1 MKHYTRVEPTEII
14 TVGNRFKRQVLVKHF
29 RTDDDMEHEFTT
41 FGEPHDS
48 VAVVALTPETQ
59 AIVSHQ
65 FRPGRER
72 YCYDLPG
79 GGVEEGEDFEAA
91 ARRELAEETGYE
103 SSAPLEFLGTY
114 SWDAYSNSRAHY
126 YFLPECTPMKE
137 RIYEQIEVDQGQEAK
152 VISIDELI
160 THAPRDE
167 MTDAAAVLM
176 AYEKLRALQTKQ
188 K

>member
-14 TVGNRFKRQVLVKHF
+14 TVGNRFKRQVLVKYF

-79 GGVEEGEDFEAA
+79 GGVEEGEDHFLQCGRLGRGTREREADIEI
-91 ARRELAEETGYE
+91 RPEPVEERAERLLPVLFGSLKFKLQRK
-103 SSAPLEFLGTY
+103 SSNP
-114 SWDAYSNSRAHY
+114 D
-126 YFLPECTPMKE
+126 
-137 RIYEQIEVDQGQEAK
+137 
-152 VISIDELI
+152 
-160 THAPRDE
+160 
-167 MTDAAAVLM
+167 
-176 AYEKLRALQTKQ
+176 
-188 K
+188 